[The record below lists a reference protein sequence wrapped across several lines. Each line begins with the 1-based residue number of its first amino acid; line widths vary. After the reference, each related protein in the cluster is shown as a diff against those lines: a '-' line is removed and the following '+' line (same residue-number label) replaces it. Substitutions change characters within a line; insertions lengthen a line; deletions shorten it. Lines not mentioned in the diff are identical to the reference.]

1 VTVAYLVISDVAPE
15 RTTRLA
21 ATLRAGSPRGVIAVH
36 HDPAAGSADLR
47 RLRELDVDLLE
58 SATAPPGTA
67 AEMLMLVRCLR
78 ELLSS
83 ARFDWLVLLSAE
95 EYPVRPLP
103 EIEASLSD
111 VDADAVMERHACAAP
126 ELRRATTVD
135 EAALRYHYRWSRVPG
150 PARPVARGLTAM
162 LRPRFETV
170 HRPDGLWMGAPAKRS
185 PFHTPKQKLVVPPV
199 RRNPFA
205 DSRAR
210 TPFGQGLKCWYGP
223 WRFALSRDA
232 IAAVDRSIREHPELA
247 LYYRDTLDPA
257 RSYIHTVL
265 GNDTAIRVREDDR
278 RRLWSADPIGIGS
291 LDAVLRSGADFAGP
305 FQAGDDGVLDAVD
318 ARVRGGGVEG

>member
-1 VTVAYLVISDVAPE
+1 VTVAYLVISDLAPE

-21 ATLRAGSPRGVIAVH
+21 AALRAGSPRGVIAVH

-58 SATAPPGTA
+58 SASAPPGTP

-83 ARFDWLVLLSAE
+83 ARFDWLVLLSAD

-111 VDADAVMERHACAAP
+111 LDADAVMERHACPAP
-126 ELRRATTVD
+126 DPRRGGTVD
-135 EAALRYHYRWSRVPG
+135 EAALRYHYRWSRVSG
-150 PARPVARGLTAM
+150 PVARGLAAVG
-162 LRPRFETV
+162 PRVAKVT
-170 HRPDGLWMGAPAKRS
+170 RPDGAWIGVPAKRS
-185 PFHTPKQKLVVPPV
+185 PFHTPRQKLVVPPI

-205 DSRAR
+205 DARSR
-210 TPFGQGLKCWYGP
+210 TPFGQGLECWYGP
-223 WRFALSRDA
+223 WRFALTRDA
-232 IAAVDRSIREHPELA
+232 ITAVDASIREHPELA

-257 RSYIHTVL
+257 ESYVHTVL
-265 GNDTAIRVREDDR
+265 GNDASIRVREDDR
-278 RRLWSADPIGIGS
+278 RRLRSADPIASGS

-305 FQAGDDGVLDAVD
+305 FDPGALDLVD
-318 ARVRGGGVEG
+318 ARVHGRGAEA